1 MDRFYLSGKLLSSI
15 GTIHIIPGTT
25 FSDHAPVILSFS
37 TQNLEEFS
45 NLKILENQLL
55 DNSFSLQVAQLWSQ
69 KDVILESMAVRVA
82 NGLRC
87 ISEFFRGKYKER
99 FSMIQ
104 EKEKRSRTS
113 LVSLQRLQERYPHCT
128 WIAEKLG

>member
-45 NLKILENQLL
+45 NLKILENMLL
-55 DNSFSLQVAQLWSQ
+55 DNDFALQIAELWSQ
-69 KDVILESMAVRVA
+69 KDVVQESMAMWVT
-82 NGLRC
+82 NGL
-87 ISEFFRGKYKER
+87 
-99 FSMIQ
+99 
-104 EKEKRSRTS
+104 
-113 LVSLQRLQERYPHCT
+113 
-128 WIAEKLG
+128 